1 MKLTISK
8 QFQDFVEGIGLSM
21 DSVLEAAQIPNI
33 LWKEEIELT
42 PEQYYR
48 FLNQLDEVITDD
60 QVLAFSEIGNI
71 STFMPSFYVALCA
84 KNALQGFERFAMY
97 KKLIC
102 PLIID
107 MDADNREIRIHMS
120 FDVVGNKLPRFSL
133 LNEQLV
139 LISLIRTGT
148 GRNIIPLQL
157 QGPYEYGKKL
167 VDFAG
172 VQPERSEVNQLV
184 FDYADVLLPFIT
196 QNNVMSEYLEP
207 ELKKRLEA
215 LSSERS
221 FLHIVEKMLIS
232 AIPGGHFSREVIA
245 KSLGLSV
252 RSMQRIFAQE
262 GTTFANQV
270 NKVQQMLAM
279 QYVVREDLSIEE
291 IAYLVGYNDQ
301 PSLSRA
307 FKNWTGMTISQYRQ
321 QKAR

>member
-21 DSVLEAAQIPNI
+21 DTVLEAAQIPNI
-33 LWKEEIELT
+33 LWKEELELSS
-42 PEQYYR
+42 EQYYS

-60 QVLAFSEIGNI
+60 QILAFSEIGNI
-71 STFMPSFYVALCA
+71 STFMPAFYVALCA
-84 KNALQGFERFAMY
+84 KNALQGFERFSMY

-107 MDADNREIRIHMS
+107 MDLGTKEIRIHMR
-120 FDVVGNKLPRFSL
+120 FDVDGSNLPRFSL
-133 LNEQLV
+133 LNEQMV
-139 LISLIRTGT
+139 MISLIRTGT
-148 GRNIIPLQL
+148 GKHIKPLKL
-157 QGPYEYGKKL
+157 QGPYKYGTKL

-172 VQPERSEVNQLV
+172 VQPESSEENLIV
-184 FDYADVLLPFIT
+184 FKYDDAILPFIT

-215 LSSERS
+215 LSNERS

-232 AIPGGHFSREVIA
+232 AIPSGHFSREEIA

-252 RSMQRIFAQE
+252 RGMQRMFAEE

-291 IAYLVGYNDQ
+291 IAYLVGYKDQ

-307 FKNWTGMTISQYRQ
+307 FKNWTGLTISQFRQ
-321 QKAR
+321 QKA